1 MQKKHLVKITSFLLA
16 TTLLFTGCAAKPQ
29 ETSSSQSAS
38 TPTSQTGDLERA
50 AVNLLK
56 PGAMTIGQ
64 VTDYLIQA
72 AVGYNSADRKAML
85 KGLESNENDKA
96 TRLQTLV
103 LMSRAFG
110 KLPAPTGNMALIS
123 APAPDLSG
131 VPDWAKSDLENL
143 ANGGVLTHE
152 DLGLEENAASGQG
165 GTEQGLT
172 GTDAAVGQ
180 DSAGID
186 GAVEGQDS
194 AGTDSAVEGQDS
206 AGMDSAVEGQDS
218 AGTDGA
224 VEGQDSASMDTA
236 EAQETSGSNEEISL
250 TEVNADQL
258 KTLAGRVWALF
269 GTNLKDDF
277 YNTVN
282 KNDLDNAKIPVG
294 DTTGGTVPTLH
305 QQVNERVNE
314 IVQEIVNSKEEYPKG
329 SDEYKIK
336 SFYNNILD
344 MKARNEQGVTP
355 LKPYLDAIDAA
366 TSMKE
371 LNQAN
376 AEAVKALGTNS
387 SGAFIPFRTND
398 LKDNSKPVINLM
410 APTPSLGKEEYANP
424 SGEKYQ
430 IRRNFLIQL
439 LVYAGEDQAR
449 AEAQADAIMKMEEG
463 LVGSVNFEDGAY
475 SNLNENY
482 NHYTPQDLEALMP
495 GIGMPEFFT
504 AIGFDPAIGF
514 TTDIKELLETYAK
527 YLNDDNLEMFKAL
540 YKITM
545 LTDYKDTLDEELQGI
560 IDNYYSNLFG
570 STPTEEKS
578 AEEKAAEVTGTYLSN
593 EISKIYVKRYF
604 SPEAKQGVEDLA
616 KELVEAF
623 KQRVQKL
630 EWMNEETKKE
640 ALKKLDSLQIVAGYP
655 NNWPESAEILGKA
668 DGGSYFENISAIMR
682 LRLAG
687 STAEEEKEFDPES
700 TFEVMSPIS
709 VNAAANRTTNSIV
722 LPAGILQ
729 APLYDVNASKE
740 ENLSGIGAIIA
751 HEITHV
757 FDDQGAQYD
766 AEGNLR
772 NWWTDE
778 DFKQFQDRCEKVVPF
793 YEGKEVAPGI
803 GANGTAQLSENIA
816 DIGGLASAL
825 QIMSG
830 MENPDYDKFFRN
842 YAKSWVKTSSREKLK
857 ELANSDHAPY
867 KLRGNRVLV
876 NFQEFYDTYDIKEG
890 DGMYVAP
897 EDRINIW

>member
-85 KGLESNENDKA
+85 KGLEGNENDKA

-110 KLPAPTGNMALIS
+110 NLPAPTGNMALIS

-172 GTDAAVGQ
+172 GTDGAVEGQ
-180 DSAGID
+180 DSAGTDGAVAGQDSAGTD

-194 AGTDSAVEGQDS
+194 AGTDGAVAGQDS
-206 AGMDSAVEGQDS
+206 T
-218 AGTDGA
+218 GTDGA

-258 KTLAGRVWALF
+258 KTLAGRVWALY

-463 LVGSVNFEDGAY
+463 LVGSVNYEDGAY

-482 NHYTPQDLEALMP
+482 NHYTPQDLEELMP

-504 AIGFDPAIGF
+504 AIGYDPAIGF

-527 YLNDDNLEMFKAL
+527 
-540 YKITM
+540 
-545 LTDYKDTLDEELQGI
+545 
-560 IDNYYSNLFG
+560 
-570 STPTEEKS
+570 
-578 AEEKAAEVTGTYLSN
+578 
-593 EISKIYVKRYF
+593 
-604 SPEAKQGVEDLA
+604 
-616 KELVEAF
+616 
-623 KQRVQKL
+623 
-630 EWMNEETKKE
+630 
-640 ALKKLDSLQIVAGYP
+640 
-655 NNWPESAEILGKA
+655 
-668 DGGSYFENISAIMR
+668 
-682 LRLAG
+682 
-687 STAEEEKEFDPES
+687 
-700 TFEVMSPIS
+700 
-709 VNAAANRTTNSIV
+709 
-722 LPAGILQ
+722 
-729 APLYDVNASKE
+729 
-740 ENLSGIGAIIA
+740 
-751 HEITHV
+751 
-757 FDDQGAQYD
+757 
-766 AEGNLR
+766 
-772 NWWTDE
+772 
-778 DFKQFQDRCEKVVPF
+778 
-793 YEGKEVAPGI
+793 
-803 GANGTAQLSENIA
+803 
-816 DIGGLASAL
+816 
-825 QIMSG
+825 
-830 MENPDYDKFFRN
+830 
-842 YAKSWVKTSSREKLK
+842 
-857 ELANSDHAPY
+857 
-867 KLRGNRVLV
+867 
-876 NFQEFYDTYDIKEG
+876 
-890 DGMYVAP
+890 
-897 EDRINIW
+897 